1 MNFENPYM
9 LYVGKTQKDN
19 LQSITHVDGTCR
31 VQTVSTGLFRE
42 LLKKFHEL
50 TGCPVLMNTSLNV
63 SGKPIAGYIKDVKLE
78 FLNNKKI
85 DMLVIGDDI
94 YER

>member
-1 MNFENPYM
+1 
-9 LYVGKTQKDN
+9 
-19 LQSITHVDGTCR
+19 
-31 VQTVSTGLFRE
+31 
-42 LLKKFHEL
+42 
-50 TGCPVLMNTSLNV
+50 MNTSLNV
-63 SGKPIAGYIKDVKLE
+63 SGKPIAGYIKDIKLE